1 MNIVSANVNG
11 LRSALQN
18 GFFALNH
25 VQNADV
31 LCLQETRCDDAAM
44 IGGELDYH
52 VVAAD
57 RVAHGDGDAAPHGGV
72 AIFSRQPLETFGS
85 PVADALR
92 DRGQYVAAR
101 IDGVHIASAFVSLDA
116 RPEQFAAFTEHFRE
130 LRADDAAALV
140 CGDMNTFR
148 DERDSWSFANA
159 FEKRAYGCDEHAMAW
174 FSSVFEA
181 GWIDAVERD
190 WVPRPLYTW
199 WARSALFDRGDG
211 TRLDYIL
218 ASERAFARMVPESSR
233 VMMEHRFGGHA
244 QLALSL
250 K

>member
-31 LCLQETRCDDAAM
+31 LCLQQTRCDDAVM
-44 IGGELDYH
+44 IGGELDYY

-57 RVAHGDGDAAPHGGV
+57 RVPGGDGATHGGV
-72 AIFSRQPLETFGS
+72 AILSRRPLEAFAS
-85 PVADALR
+85 PAADALR
-92 DRGQYVAAR
+92 ERGQFVAAR
-101 IDGVHIASAFVSLDA
+101 IDGVNVASAYVSLDA
-116 RPEQFAAFTEHFRE
+116 RPEQFAALTQHFAE
-130 LRADDAAALV
+130 LRADGAAALV

-148 DERDSWSFANA
+148 DERDAWNFAA
-159 FEKRAYGCDEHAMAW
+159 TMEKRGYGCDETAMVW
-174 FSSVFEA
+174 FAGVFED
-181 GWIDAVERD
+181 GWIDAIERD
-190 WVPRPLYTW
+190 WAARPLYTW

-218 ASERAFARMVPESSR
+218 TSEAASARLVPGSSR
-233 VMMEHRFGGHA
+233 VMMDHRFGGHA

-250 K
+250 L

>member
-31 LCLQETRCDDAAM
+31 LCLQQTRCDDAVM

-52 VVAAD
+52 VVVGD
-57 RVAHGDGDAAPHGGV
+57 RVANGDGEPGHGGV
-72 AIFSRQPLETFGS
+72 AIFSRQPLEPFGS
-85 PVADALR
+85 PADAALR
-92 DRGQYVAAR
+92 DRGQFVAAR
-101 IDGVHIASAFVSLDA
+101 IDGVNIASAYVSPDA
-116 RPEQFAAFTEHFRE
+116 RTDQFTAFAGHFTE
-130 LRADDAAALV
+130 LRADGAAALV

-148 DERDSWSFANA
+148 NERDAWNFETT
-159 FEKRAYGCDEHAMAW
+159 FEKRGYGCDENAMAW
-174 FSSVFEA
+174 FTGVFED
-181 GWIDAVERD
+181 GWIDAIERD
-190 WVPRPLYTW
+190 WTPRPLYTW

-211 TRLDYIL
+211 TRLDYVL
-218 ASERAFARMVPESSR
+218 ASEAVFARVVPGSSR
-233 VMMEHRFGGHA
+233 VLMDQRFGGHA

-250 K
+250 D